1 MRGQWK
7 AGGGFRFLRKGNTC
21 ADFRGE
27 RPELRVA
34 GARGDVLEGGRCWVL
49 KTLLTFALSRNY
61 GAK

>member
-7 AGGGFRFLRKGNTC
+7 AGGGFHFLRKGNTC

-34 GARGDVLEGGRCWVL
+34 GLEVMC
-49 KTLLTFALSRNY
+49 
-61 GAK
+61 